1 MTSAQIDT
9 IQALEADNNR
19 LKGEIKMKEELIPGM
34 EKMIAYLNKIQ
45 QENKQLKEENKELK
59 EENKIL
65 KDATDTYEDLLAG
78 EKGLIDENKELKN
91 EVKLL
96 QDQLED
102 DDDDKICDLLEC
114 DHDGR
119 YDAIRELKDEYDE
132 LKDENKTIKFLYD
145 KEKNWREVAE
155 KMVDSVR
162 MELCCRDKAGE
173 DVSWDDIAD
182 CVDYDS
188 HQEEY
193 EKQYD
198 EEYGE
203 LTDK

>member
-34 EKMIAYLNKIQ
+34 EKMISYLNKLQEENKKLKEQLETQRKIRFSVSEMRWELHE
-45 QENKQLKEENKELK
+45 ENKQLKEEN
-59 EENKIL
+59 
-65 KDATDTYEDLLAG
+65 
-78 EKGLIDENKELKN
+78 EKLKN

>member
-45 QENKQLKEENKELK
+45 QENKQLKEQLETQRKIRFSVSEMRWELH
-59 EENKIL
+59 EENKQL
-65 KDATDTYEDLLAG
+65 KE
-78 EKGLIDENKELKN
+78 ENKELKN

>member
-9 IQALEADNNR
+9 TAALEALEADNNR
-19 LKGEIKMKEELIPGM
+19 LKGQIKMKEELIPGM
-34 EKMIAYLNKIQ
+34 EKMIAYLHKIQ
-45 QENKQLKEENKELK
+45 EENKELK
-59 EENKIL
+59 K
-65 KDATDTYEDLLAG
+65 
-78 EKGLIDENKELKN
+78 
-91 EVKLL
+91 
-96 QDQLED
+96 
-102 DDDDKICDLLEC
+102 
-114 DHDGR
+114 
-119 YDAIRELKDEYDE
+119 
-132 LKDENKTIKFLYD
+132 ENKTIKFLYD

-182 CVDYDS
+182 CVDYHS

-193 EKQYD
+193 EKQYE